1 MHNAF
6 SDEKGGD
13 SVNNYAAMGYALLA
27 ADQMR
32 LTKEQKEQLWKLMYS
47 IMDIKT
53 EEQAE
58 ERFMRDN

>member
-1 MHNAF
+1 M
-6 SDEKGGD
+6 
-13 SVNNYAAMGYALLA
+13 NNYAAMGYALLA